1 MLLLITNRKSH
12 MRFRLTP
19 RSVTLDNIELL
30 QVKIFWKFCV
40 ILQTRIVS
48 DGFVTH

>member
-30 QVKIFWKFCV
+30 QVKIFWKFSV